1 MTKIF
6 KDTWTTKKRVN
17 PELIAKALGAEETGV
32 RINTKQ
38 GHASLFSLRQFLVGR
53 LKSTGGRPRIIGT
66 RKVQSKISYF
76 EEDLKKLTEIAE
88 YYKKKDK
95 INVTSSQIASAL
107 IHAELSKINESEL
120 HVNNI

>member
-1 MTKIF
+1 MAKIF
-6 KDTWTTKKRVN
+6 KDIGTTQKRVN
-17 PELIAKALGAEETGV
+17 PELIANALGAEETGI

-38 GHASLFSLRQFLVGR
+38 GPASLFSLRQFLVGR

-107 IHAELSKINESEL
+107 IHAELSKISESEL
-120 HVNNI
+120 HM